1 MQIGFQLAFRYE
13 LPGSRLKVP
22 FYLICILITHPV
34 AAQQSPTI
42 KLFPTEVVEN
52 VRETGRVARDM
63 ENSLQKSMG
72 ELDQQ
77 WQLYRASRCESAED
91 DPGCDQI
98 AKQLGI
104 TYLEMLLRMDANLPR
119 MQALVQTTVTSLEKG
134 LREEFGLRMSA
145 SDLQKLLADQSP
157 GGRQSNSGRS
167 NQPIGRLSER
177 FRQYYQVVAQSQATT
192 PGSMALV
199 AAEIYLDGK
208 EMLQLITLTQAEI
221 TRSQLMLEMRSEF
234 GSLTPELI
242 DVLRGVKNILFGEE
256 RLSYPGALEKRH
268 NMSPEEYRSPLE
280 SDD

>member
-1 MQIGFQLAFRYE
+1 MQIGCPFHLRSE
-13 LPGSRLKVP
+13 LPGSRLKIP
-22 FYLICILITHPV
+22 LYLICILIAHPV
-34 AAQQSPTI
+34 VAQQSPVI

-52 VRETGRVARDM
+52 VRETGRVAGDM
-63 ENSLQKSMG
+63 EKSLQKSMG

-77 WQLYRASRCESAED
+77 WQLYRASRCDSAEN

-98 AKQLGI
+98 AKQLGD

-119 MQALVQTTVTSLEKG
+119 MQALVQTTVTSLEKS

-157 GGRQSNSGRS
+157 GGRRANSGRS
-167 NQPIGRLSER
+167 NQPMGRLSER

-192 PGSMALV
+192 PGSMAHV

-221 TRSQLMLEMRSEF
+221 TRSQLMLEMRSEL

-242 DVLRGVKNILFGEE
+242 DVLNGVKSILFGEE
-256 RLSYPGALEKRH
+256 RMSYPEALEQRQDL
-268 NMSPEEYRSPLE
+268 SPEEYRSPLD